1 MEILKKK
8 IIGFFA
14 FLLVFVILAT
24 GFISA
29 AIGSANAED
38 IERKK
43 RLYSELSESQ
53 WNVIDDNGKIS
64 IPFSEVTINGSAV
77 ANENVT
83 LKKEEVL
90 SFTIPKNN
98 YSNYKIGFK
107 YRIPAE
113 YGIDAVLDVSVGEEA
128 CVAYLPKIWTDEN
141 IIFKT
146 DKKGNE
152 VESSQI
158 GTERFVLGF
167 LSDYQAPGKQEIV
180 FSKSAGSVV
189 SIKSQY
195 ASVEIGEIFICEYLE
210 SVSYSEYKKQ
220 NTTDLDAVGKDIRI
234 EAEEYSIKSASS
246 IHGSNLNSIK
256 VYPYNTYKRL
266 INVIQGSYWSQP
278 SQKVMWEFEVDE
290 SGWYNIGFRYT
301 QSGEANKSSYRS
313 IEIDG
318 KTPFCEFEN
327 IAFEN
332 TNSSYEF
339 KNIYLSD
346 KEGNNYKVYLT
357 KGTHTIALKNTIGN
371 LAEVYYELKA
381 IMTELNDVGLD
392 LQRLTAGTTD
402 DNRTWDLELYMP
414 DAVDE
419 IKALQKRIDSVYE
432 KLSEIEGTEASY
444 ANNLIFASEQIDNL
458 LENVRTI
465 PNNTELLN
473 VGDESAAKYVGTVL
487 TKLVSQPL
495 TLDCIYISGDDGF
508 DNTSGGFFASIKDAL
523 IKFCYSY
530 IRKGKTVADSEKTE
544 VTVWMSR
551 NMQYVQ
557 MLQQLINEGPD
568 ELEDLE
574 IDLSVMQDKQK
585 LVLANA
591 SGSNPDVVLS
601 VAKDTPFDFAI
612 RNAAKNFTDYQ
623 DFKSFYLSQYS
634 LENLVPSTVN
644 GGVYGLTETIDCKL
658 LYYRTD
664 IFEKLNLKVPN
675 TWDDVKQMMS
685 VLLGNSYNFY
695 IPLGSSAGF
704 KDYEVTIPFITQN
717 GGTFFAKDGLKT
729 TIGSENTVNGLKE
742 MTDIFTIYSLQ
753 KTVPNFYNSFRY
765 GEIPIGISGLGTYIQ
780 LLVAAPELNGLWDVA
795 VTPGTVQ
802 ADGSIKRYQTAA
814 LTSCMIFE
822 NTKVSNESW
831 QFIKWWLSKDT
842 QLNYAQSLERIY
854 GTSYRYNTANLAAF
868 AELEYSEKVKSV
880 IFEQLEHQKEISRH
894 PANYMVEREISNI
907 WNSVVVDG
915 ENLQETID
923 RAIITANREI
933 DRKMQEY
940 GYIDSEGDPIKTY
953 SNSLE
958 FLNGEE
964 NDAE

>member
-8 IIGFFA
+8 TIGFFA
-14 FLLVFVILAT
+14 LLLVFVILTT

-29 AIGSANAED
+29 TIGSSNAED

-64 IPFSEVTINGSAV
+64 IPFSEVTINGSAL
-77 ANENVT
+77 ANENIT
-83 LKKEEVL
+83 LKKDEVL
-90 SFTIPKNN
+90 SFAIPKNN
-98 YSNYKIGFK
+98 FSNYKIGFK

-113 YGIDAVLDVSVGEEA
+113 YGIDAVLDASIGEEV

-146 DKKGNE
+146 NKKGNE

-195 ASVEIGEIFICEYLE
+195 ASVEIGEIFIAEHLE
-210 SVSYSEYKKQ
+210 TISYSEYKKK
-220 NTTDLDAVGKDIRI
+220 TAADLNSVGKDIRI

-246 IHGSNLNSIK
+246 IHGSNLNSIE

-278 SQKVMWEFEVDE
+278 SQKVMWEFEVSE
-290 SGWYNIGFRYT
+290 SGWYNIGFRYS

-313 IEIDG
+313 IEFDG
-318 KTPFCEFEN
+318 KTPFAEFEDV
-327 IAFEN
+327 AFEN
-332 TNSSYEF
+332 TNSNYEF
-339 KNIYLSD
+339 KNIYISD

-357 KGTHTIALKNTIGN
+357 KGMHTIALENSIGD

-392 LQRLTAGTTD
+392 LQRLTAGTID

-414 DAVDE
+414 NAVNV
-419 IKALQKRIDSVYE
+419 IKELQKRIDSAYK
-432 KLSEIEGTEASY
+432 KLSNIEGAQASY
-444 ANNLIFASEQIDNL
+444 ANNLIFASEQIDTL
-458 LENVRTI
+458 LKNVRTI

-508 DNTSGGFFASIKDAL
+508 DDLSGGFFDSVKDAL
-523 IKFCYSY
+523 NKFCYSY
-530 IRKGKTVADSEKTE
+530 IRKENDITDSEKTK

-551 NMQYVQ
+551 NMQYAQ
-557 MLQQLINEGPD
+557 MLQQLINEDSD
-568 ELEDLE
+568 ELENLE

-601 VAKDTPFDFAI
+601 VTKDTPFDFAI
-612 RNAAKNFTDYQ
+612 RNAAKNFTEYE
-623 DFKSFYLSQYS
+623 DFEKFYLSQYS
-634 LENLVPSTVN
+634 LENLVPSSVN
-644 GGVYGLTETIDCKL
+644 GGVYGLAETIDCKL

-664 IFEKLNLKVPN
+664 IFEKLNLKVPD
-675 TWDDVKQMMS
+675 TWNDVKQMMS

-695 IPLGSSAGF
+695 VPLGSSAGF
-704 KDYEVTIPFITQN
+704 KDYEVTIPFISQN
-717 GGTFFAKDGLKT
+717 GGTFFAEDGLKT
-729 TIGSENTVNGLKE
+729 TIGSEKTVNGLKE
-742 MTDIFTIYSLQ
+742 MTDIFTVYSLQ
-753 KTVPNFYNSFRY
+753 KTVPSFYNSFRY

-814 LTSCMIFE
+814 STYCMIFE

-831 QFIKWWLSKDT
+831 QFVKWWLSKDT
-842 QLNYAQSLERIY
+842 QLTYAQSLERVY

-868 AELEYSEKVKSV
+868 AELEYPEKVKAI
-880 IFEQLEHQKEISRH
+880 IFEQLEHQKEASRH
-894 PANYMVEREISNI
+894 PANYMVEREVSNI

-923 RAIITANREI
+923 RAIITADREI
-933 DRKMQEY
+933 DRKMHEY
-940 GYIDSEGDPIKTY
+940 GYIDTEGNPIKKY
-953 SNSLE
+953 SNR
-958 FLNGEE
+958 LNLLNNEE
-964 NDAE
+964 NDSE

>member
-1 MEILKKK
+1 MKKK
-8 IIGFFA
+8 IIGLFA
-14 FLLVFVILAT
+14 FLLAFVILVT

-29 AIGSANAED
+29 AVGSANAGD

-53 WNVIDDNGKIS
+53 WNVVDENGKIS
-64 IPFSEVTINGSAV
+64 IPFSEVTINETVIPS
-77 ANENVT
+77 ENIT
-83 LKKEEVL
+83 LKKDEIL
-90 SFTIPKNN
+90 KFAIPENGFAD
-98 YSNYKIGFK
+98 YKIGFK

-113 YGIDAVLDVSVGEEA
+113 YSIDVVFDVSLDSEA
-128 CVAYLPKIWTDEN
+128 SVAYLPKIWTDEN

-158 GTERFVLGF
+158 GTERFVFGF
-167 LSDYQAPGKQEIV
+167 LSDYQTPGMQEIV
-180 FSKSAGSVV
+180 FSKSAGTVV
-189 SIKSQY
+189 TIKSQY
-195 ASVEIGEIFICEYLE
+195 ASVEIEEIFIYEYSE
-210 SVSYSEYKKQ
+210 TVSYSEYKKE
-220 NTTDLDAVGKDIRI
+220 NSVNLDAVGKNTRI
-234 EAEEYSIKSASS
+234 EAEEYSVKSASS

-266 INVIQGSYWSQP
+266 INVIEGSYWSQP
-278 SQKVMWEFEVDE
+278 SQKVMWEFEIE
-290 SGWYNIGFRYT
+290 KTGWYNIGFRYT
-301 QSGEANKSSYRS
+301 QSGEANKSSYRT

-318 KTPFCEFEN
+318 KTPFSEFED
-327 IAFEN
+327 IAFES

-346 KEGNNYKVYLT
+346 KDGNNYKVYLT
-357 KGTHTIALKNTIGN
+357 EGTHTIALKNSIGD

-402 DNRTWDLELYMP
+402 ANRTWDLELYMP
-414 DAVDE
+414 DAVGE
-419 IKALQKRIDSVYE
+419 IKALQKRIDAAYE
-432 KLSEIEGTEASY
+432 KLSEIEGAEASY
-444 ANNLIFASEQIDNL
+444 ANNLIFASEQIDKL

-473 VGDESAAKYVGTVL
+473 VGDESATKYVGTVL

-495 TLDCIYISGDDGF
+495 TLDCIYVSGDDGF
-508 DNTSGGFFASIKDAL
+508 DNLSGGFFATVKDAL

-530 IRKGKTVADSEKTE
+530 IREEETEFDSEKTK

-557 MLQQLINEGPD
+557 MLQQLINEGSD
-568 ELEDLE
+568 ELEGLE

-601 VAKDTPFDFAI
+601 VAKDTPFEFAI
-612 RNAAKNFTDYQ
+612 RNAAKDFTDYE
-623 DFKSFYLSQYS
+623 DFEDFYLSQYS

-644 GGVYGLTETIDCKL
+644 GGVYGLTETMDCKL

-664 IFEKLNLKVPN
+664 IFEKLNLKVPD
-675 TWDDVKQMMS
+675 TWDDVKQMMT

-704 KDYEVTIPFITQN
+704 KDYEVTLPFITQN
-717 GGTFFAKDGLKT
+717 GGTFFAEDGLST

-753 KTVPNFYNSFRY
+753 KTVPSFYNSFRY

-814 LTSCMIFE
+814 STSCMIFE

-831 QFIKWWLSKDT
+831 QFVKWWLSKDT
-842 QLNYAQSLERIY
+842 QLDYAQSMERIY

-868 AELEYSEKVKSV
+868 AELEYPEKVKSV
-880 IFEQLEHQKEISRH
+880 IFEQLEHQKETTRH

-907 WNSVVVDG
+907 WTSVVVDG
-915 ENLQETID
+915 ENLQETVD
-923 RAIITANREI
+923 RAIITVNREI

-940 GYIDSEGDPIKTY
+940 GYIDSEGNSVKTY